1 MEVLQAR
8 SQVLWHRRSGRWRDF
23 YSRRSFELGMVLE
36 MREWEGRRNLF
47 RHPKSSMR
55 KVERLVWFRSDK
67 FLESDLVP
75 RQWEESKD
83 LEQVRSLAI
92 LVKLNVARWQ

>member
-1 MEVLQAR
+1 MEVVQAR
-8 SQVLWHRRSGRWRDF
+8 SQVLWHRRLGRWRGF
-23 YSRRSFELGMVLE
+23 YLRKSFGLGLALE
-36 MREWEGRRNLF
+36 MREWVGRRNLF

-83 LEQVRSLAI
+83 LEQVRS
-92 LVKLNVARWQ
+92 

>member
-1 MEVLQAR
+1 
-8 SQVLWHRRSGRWRDF
+8 
-23 YSRRSFELGMVLE
+23 MVLE

-75 RQWEESKD
+75 LQGEESKD
-83 LEQVRSLAI
+83 SRQAKR
-92 LVKLNVARWQ
+92 